1 MFLLHTFTLE
11 ALSQQTPQQRPTVV
25 AEGQNFKAVDA
36 EHVRH
41 VDAEPLRSDR
51 LEDTQHNTT
60 QQDTESCIQQQLKC
74 LYLIKNIPYFLHCV
88 LLLLHPRTL
97 GNDQLMA
104 ALVDHTGTH
113 CRRNTHTHTR
123 A

>member
-36 EHVRH
+36 EHVWH

-60 QQDTESCIQQQLKC
+60 RQDTESCIQQTPEVFVSNK
-74 LYLIKNIPYFLHCV
+74 KHPV
-88 LLLLHPRTL
+88 LP
-97 GNDQLMA
+97 QPCPPA
-104 ALVDHTGTH
+104 SSSPHTW
-113 CRRNTHTHTR
+113 
-123 A
+123 